1 MSTSPVPAGSA
12 TRWRLVTVEE
22 YRGLMA
28 ARDLERERADLQARL
43 SDLADR
49 LVAAQI
55 LLSELQGEVI
65 RRAA

>member
-1 MSTSPVPAGSA
+1 MSTSPVPAGT
-12 TRWRLVTVEE
+12 TRWRLVSTEE
-22 YRGLMA
+22 YKGLTA
-28 ARDLERERADLQARL
+28 ARDRDREQADLQARL